1 MESAIE
7 VLGLTKLYGSRL
19 AVDHIS
25 FEVKPGEIFGLL
37 GPNGAGKTTTI
48 RMLSC
53 LLKPTDGKAYIM
65 GHDIRK
71 EPRKIKGLIGVVPE
85 TSNLYDELTVW
96 ENLMFMAQL
105 YGVPRSLRKPRVQNL
120 LESFKLQD
128 RSDTPFSELSRGLK
142 RRLTIAAAFVHEPRI
157 VFMDEPTAGLDVQS
171 ARSIRG
177 LIQDLKTKGITV
189 LLTTHYIEEADQL
202 CDRIAIINHGRIV
215 ALDAPQRLK
224 ALSGGA
230 QAIEV
235 SFDFGSPRVPEVEEF
250 LSMKGIQSAIRMAD
264 RIRLLVATDASEVIG
279 QLIEYSRMRHARI
292 VSLRTLEPS
301 LEDAFVQLTGLAPEA
316 LRLEKDRR

>member
-224 ALSGGA
+224 TLSGGT

>member
-1 MESAIE
+1 MESTIE

-215 ALDAPQRLK
+215 ALDAPHRLK

-301 LEDAFVQLTGLAPEA
+301 LEDVFVQLTGLAPEA